1 VKLFADAQFFS
12 RKSKDIA
19 SLLPSSS
26 KQNSA
31 DFHQVPRLTSQ
42 LFSSPI
48 YTTIGSVP
56 FQIPRDLFSTSPG
69 NEPNYFTLG
78 FHAFFTTPSEV
89 FPGLSQ
95 RTLLRP
101 PSLLPPSVPN
111 RDPNVFADLLR
122 MLKGYEIE
130 ISSDEHRQNLLRDA
144 RYFNF
149 RGLEQRLIRHRISFN
164 SRKEVEEI
172 EIRLEDVR
180 QSGISFVAEKDAVEG
195 ETRGSVRG
203 EVYYARPYVDNEPR
217 GLVLEIGEVDGVEV
231 LLDVGG
237 RIGGVGFE
245 RQTAARMRRLAGI
258 VNEKMGLAALTAR
271 GDKTRGDGGS
281 TTFGLRCEIG
291 SEADV
296 VIDGEK
302 WKMVCEDDEAAMDVE
317 REGERERVWMVKRS
331 QWRVKAGSLDSKKI
345 YLEAVKLEGYSCER
359 TRIEGRS
366 FL

>member
-1 VKLFADAQFFS
+1 VY
-12 RKSKDIA
+12 II
-19 SLLPSSS
+19 
-26 KQNSA
+26 
-31 DFHQVPRLTSQ
+31 VPRLTSQ
-42 LFSSPI
+42 LFTSPI

-56 FQIPRDLFSTSPG
+56 FQIPRDIFSASPG

-78 FHAFFTTPSEV
+78 FQIFFTTPSDA

-111 RDPNVFADLLR
+111 RDAEVFADLLR

-130 ISSDEHRQNLLRDA
+130 IRSDEHRRNLLRDA

-149 RGLEQRLIRHRISFN
+149 RGLEQRLIRHRISYN
-164 SRKEVEEI
+164 SRKEIEEI
-172 EIRLEDVR
+172 DVRLEDIR
-180 QSGISFVAEKDAVEG
+180 QSGITFVADKDTVASKG
-195 ETRGSVRG
+195 QSIARG
-203 EVYYARPYVDNEPR
+203 EVFYARPYVDDEPR
-217 GLVLEIGEVDGVEV
+217 GLILEIGDADGAEV

-258 VNEKMGLAALTAR
+258 INDMIGLPPLETR
-271 GDKTRGDGGS
+271 SDKAVGDGVR

-291 SEADV
+291 SDADV
-296 VIDGEK
+296 VIDGQRRK
-302 WKMVCEDDEAAMDVE
+302 ISCEDDEATMDIE
-317 REGERERVWMVKRS
+317 KEDERERVWVVKQS
-331 QWRVKAGSLDSKKI
+331 QWRVKIGPLDSRKI
-345 YLEAVKLEGYSCER
+345 YLEAVKLEGFGCER
-359 TRIEGRS
+359 TRAEWRR

>member
-1 VKLFADAQFFS
+1 
-12 RKSKDIA
+12 
-19 SLLPSSS
+19 
-26 KQNSA
+26 
-31 DFHQVPRLTSQ
+31 VPRLTSQ

-56 FQIPRDLFSTSPG
+56 FQIPRDIFSASPG

-78 FHAFFTTPSEV
+78 FQIFFTTPSDA

-111 RDPNVFADLLR
+111 RDAEVFADLLR

-130 ISSDEHRQNLLRDA
+130 IRSDEHRQSLLRDA

-149 RGLEQRLIRHRISFN
+149 RGLEQRLIRHRVSYN
-164 SRKEVEEI
+164 SRKEMEEI
-172 EIRLEDVR
+172 EIRLEDIR
-180 QSGISFVAEKDAVEG
+180 QSGITFVADKDTIEG
-195 ETRGSVRG
+195 KAHAGCVRG
-203 EVYYARPYVDNEPR
+203 EVFYARPYVDDEPR
-217 GLVLEIGEVDGVEV
+217 GLVLEIGYADGAEV

-258 VNEKMGLAALTAR
+258 VNDKLGLAALVTR
-271 GDKTRGDGGS
+271 GDKAVGDGVR
-281 TTFGLRCEIG
+281 TAFGLRCEIG
-291 SEADV
+291 CEADV

-302 WKMVCEDDEAAMDVE
+302 WKIPPEDDEATMDVE
-317 REGERERVWMVKRS
+317 REEERERVWVVNKS
-331 QWRVKAGSLDSKKI
+331 QWRVKVGPLDSRKI
-345 YLEAVKLEGYSCER
+345 YLEAVKLEGFSCER
-359 TRIEGRS
+359 TGVEGRG